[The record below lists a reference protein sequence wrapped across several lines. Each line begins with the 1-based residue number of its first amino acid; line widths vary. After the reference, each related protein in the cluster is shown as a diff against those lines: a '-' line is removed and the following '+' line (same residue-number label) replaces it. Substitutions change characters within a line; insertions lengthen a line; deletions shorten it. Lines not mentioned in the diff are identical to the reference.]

1 MTSEEAGTNRPDDS
15 QATGQQWYWTALSA
29 MASYLDAGSIVAI
42 AAGLAL
48 WAQFLDLSTTIGLL
62 AAFGP
67 NAIGAAIGALIGGRL
82 GDLLG
87 RKRIYQYDLLL
98 YAFGTLWMVFVVN
111 TPMLFIGT
119 FLVGLAVGADV
130 PTSLAL
136 VGELAPSKARGKLMG
151 LTQVAWSLG
160 PIITLVLALVL
171 APYGLLG
178 IRIIFAHLFIVA
190 MVTWYLRQ
198 GLTESATWTAARASS
213 ESGEGGLL
221 AAGRLRDL
229 FSGYTLKAMVFTAVV
244 YTFWNLAAG
253 TYGFFLP
260 FFLSE
265 LGASGQ
271 AGSVAL
277 QCLWFTTTLVFVVLV
292 FMRFGDGRYRRLIW
306 AVGAVCQIFAF
317 LLFVFY
323 PLDDPQGANIVASI
337 ANIFLF
343 GIGAAIAGEPHYK
356 VWSQEVFPT
365 MLRTTAQGITFAVA
379 RFCLVLRTRD
389 RDDRL
394 LERRLDPRCLPLHQW
409 RGRLPVHAEHGRQ
422 VAGGTG
428 GRKLRRT
435 PRRGGGK
442 GVKLPT
448 HPGCGRRLN
457 PLRLMTRVREVTLV
471 LAGEVRCA

>member
-1 MTSEEAGTNRPDDS
+1 
-15 QATGQQWYWTALSA
+15 

-48 WAQFLDLSTTIGLL
+48 WAEFLNLSNTTIGLL

-67 NAIGAAIGALIGGRL
+67 NAMGAALGAVVGGRL

-98 YAFGTLWMVFVVN
+98 YAFGTLWMVFAFN

-119 FLVGLAVGADV
+119 FLVGVAVGADV

-160 PIITLVLALVL
+160 PIITLVLALML
-171 APYGLLG
+171 SPYGLLG
-178 IRIIFAHLFIVA
+178 IRIVFLHLFVVA

-198 GLTESATWTAARASS
+198 GLTESATWMAAHESAASG
-213 ESGEGGLL
+213 GERNLL
-221 AAGRLRDL
+221 TAGRLRDL

-260 FFLSE
+260 FFLRE
-265 LGASGQ
+265 LGAQGQ

-277 QCLWFTTTLVFVVLV
+277 QCLWFTTTLIFVVLV
-292 FMRFGDGRYRRLIW
+292 FMRFSDSRHRRTIW
-306 AVGAVCQIFAF
+306 VVGAVCQIFAF

-323 PLDDPQGANIVASI
+323 PLDGPQGANIVAAI
-337 ANIFLF
+337 VNIVLF

-356 VWSQEVFPT
+356 TWSQEVFPT
-365 MLRTTAQGITFAVA
+365 MLRTTAQGITFAFA
-379 RFCLVLRTRD
+379 RFCLGIWS
-389 RDDRL
+389 L
-394 LERRLDPRCLPLHQW
+394 LVPIIAAAGFSNVALILVIFLSISGVVGFLFMPNTA
-409 RGRLPVHAEHGRQ
+409 GRSLEEIEAEHYGRPK
-422 VAGGTG
+422 AATASGSS
-428 GRKLRRT
+428 
-435 PRRGGGK
+435 
-442 GVKLPT
+442 
-448 HPGCGRRLN
+448 
-457 PLRLMTRVREVTLV
+457 
-471 LAGEVRCA
+471 A

>member
-1 MTSEEAGTNRPDDS
+1 
-15 QATGQQWYWTALSA
+15 

-48 WAQFLDLSTTIGLL
+48 WAEFLNLSNTTIGLL

-67 NAIGAAIGALIGGRL
+67 NAIGAAIGAVIGGRL

-98 YAFGTLWMVFVVN
+98 YAFGTLWMVFAFN

-119 FLVGLAVGADV
+119 FLVGVAVGADV

-171 APYGLLG
+171 APYGLFG
-178 IRIIFAHLFIVA
+178 IRIIFAHLFVFA

-213 ESGEGGLL
+213 GSGRESGLL
-221 AAGRLRDL
+221 AAGRLRNL

-244 YTFWNLAAG
+244 YMFWNLAAG

-271 AGSVAL
+271 GGSVAL
-277 QCLWFTTTLVFVVLV
+277 QCLWFSTTLVFVVLV

-306 AVGAVCQIFAF
+306 GVGAVCQISAF

-323 PLDDPQGANIVASI
+323 PLDGPQGANIVAAI
-337 ANIFLF
+337 ANIVLF

-365 MLRTTAQGITFAVA
+365 MLRTTAQGITFAFA
-379 RFCLVLRTRD
+379 RFCLGIWSFFVPVIAATGFSAVALILVIFLSISGVVGFLFMPNTAGRS
-389 RDDRL
+389 
-394 LERRLDPRCLPLHQW
+394 LEELETENY
-409 RGRLPVHAEHGRQ
+409 GE
-422 VAGGTG
+422 
-428 GRKLRRT
+428 
-435 PRRGGGK
+435 
-442 GVKLPT
+442 
-448 HPGCGRRLN
+448 
-457 PLRLMTRVREVTLV
+457 TRVAAAAESR
-471 LAGEVRCA
+471 A

>member
-1 MTSEEAGTNRPDDS
+1 MATSGANTNGADDG
-15 QATGQQWYWTALSA
+15 QVTGQQWYWTALSA
-29 MASYLDAGSIVAI
+29 MASYIDAGSIVAI

-48 WAQFLDLSTTIGLL
+48 WADYLSLSTTTIGLL

-67 NAIGAAIGALIGGRL
+67 NAIGAAIGAVIGGRL
-82 GDLLG
+82 GDKLG

-98 YAFGTLWMVFVVN
+98 YAFGTLWMVFAFN

-119 FLVGLAVGADV
+119 FLVGVAVGADV

-198 GLTESATWTAARASS
+198 GLTESATWTAARNASGS
-213 ESGEGGLL
+213 EERDLL
-221 AAGRLRDL
+221 AAGRLRNL
-229 FSGYTLKAMVFTAVV
+229 FSGYPLKALVFTATV
-244 YTFWNLAAG
+244 YTFWGLAAG

-260 FFLSE
+260 YFLRE

-292 FMRFGDGRYRRLIW
+292 FMRFGDGRHRRLIW
-306 AVGAVCQIFAF
+306 GVGSACQIFAF
-317 LLFVFY
+317 LIFVFY
-323 PLDDPQGANIVASI
+323 PLDGPQGASIVASI
-337 ANIFLF
+337 ANVVLF

-365 MLRTTAQGITFAVA
+365 MLRTTAQGITFAFA
-379 RFCLVLRTRD
+379 RFCLGIWSFLVPAIAAAGFSTVALILVIFLSISGVVGFLFMPNSAGRSLEDLEAENYGGPQD
-389 RDDRL
+389 RAAS
-394 LERRLDPRCLPLHQW
+394 
-409 RGRLPVHAEHGRQ
+409 GSTA
-422 VAGGTG
+422 
-428 GRKLRRT
+428 
-435 PRRGGGK
+435 
-442 GVKLPT
+442 
-448 HPGCGRRLN
+448 
-457 PLRLMTRVREVTLV
+457 
-471 LAGEVRCA
+471 

>member
-1 MTSEEAGTNRPDDS
+1 MATSGATTNGADDG
-15 QATGQQWYWTALSA
+15 QVTGQQWYWTALSA
-29 MASYLDAGSIVAI
+29 MASYIDAGSIVAI

-48 WAQFLDLSTTIGLL
+48 WADYLSLSTATIGLL
-62 AAFGP
+62 GAFGP
-67 NAIGAAIGALIGGRL
+67 NAMGAALGAVIGGRL
-82 GDLLG
+82 GDKLG

-98 YAFGTLWMVFVVN
+98 YAFGTLWMVFAFN

-119 FLVGLAVGADV
+119 FLVGVAVGADV

-178 IRIIFAHLFIVA
+178 IRIIFAHLFVVA

-198 GLTESATWTAARASS
+198 GLTESATWTAARNSS
-213 ESGEGGLL
+213 GSEERDLL
-221 AAGRLRDL
+221 AAGRLRNL

-260 FFLSE
+260 YFLRE

-277 QCLWFTTTLVFVVLV
+277 QCAWFTTTLVFVVLV

-306 AVGAVCQIFAF
+306 GVGAACQVVAF
-317 LLFVFY
+317 LIFVVY
-323 PLDDPQGANIVASI
+323 PLDGPQGASITASI
-337 ANIFLF
+337 ANVFLF

-365 MLRTTAQGITFAVA
+365 MLRTTAQGITFAFA
-379 RFCLVLRTRD
+379 RFCLGIWSFLVPVIAAAGFSTVALILVIFLSISGVVGFLFMPNTAGRS
-389 RDDRL
+389 
-394 LERRLDPRCLPLHQW
+394 LEDLE
-409 RGRLPVHAEHGRQ
+409 AENYGE
-422 VAGGTG
+422 
-428 GRKLRRT
+428 
-435 PRRGGGK
+435 
-442 GVKLPT
+442 
-448 HPGCGRRLN
+448 
-457 PLRLMTRVREVTLV
+457 TRVAAAAESG
-471 LAGEVRCA
+471 A

>member
-1 MTSEEAGTNRPDDS
+1 MATSGTGNNGSDDS
-15 QATGQQWYWTALSA
+15 HVTGQQWYWTALSA
-29 MASYLDAGSIVAI
+29 MASYIDAGSIVAV

-48 WAQFLDLSTTIGLL
+48 WAEYLNLDNTTLGLL

-67 NAIGAAIGALIGGRL
+67 NAIGAAIGAVIGGRL

-98 YAFGTLWMVFVVN
+98 YAFGTLWMVFAFN

-119 FLVGLAVGADV
+119 FLVGVAVGADV

-178 IRIIFAHLFIVA
+178 IRIVFVHLFVVA

-198 GLTESATWTAARASS
+198 GLTESATWTAARNASGS
-213 ESGEGGLL
+213 EERDLL
-221 AAGRLRDL
+221 AAGRLRNL

-260 FFLSE
+260 YFLSTI
-265 LGASGQ
+265 GANTQG
-271 AGSVAL
+271 GSVAL

-306 AVGAVCQIFAF
+306 GVGSACQIVAF
-317 LLFVFY
+317 LIFVFY
-323 PLDDPQGANIVASI
+323 PLDGPQGASIVASI
-337 ANIFLF
+337 ANVFLF

-365 MLRTTAQGITFAVA
+365 MLRTTAQGITFAFA
-379 RFCLVLRTRD
+379 RFCLGIWSFLVPVIAAAGFSTVALILVIFLSISGVVGFLFMPNTAGKS
-389 RDDRL
+389 
-394 LERRLDPRCLPLHQW
+394 LEELEAENYGGARPPAAESGAGS
-409 RGRLPVHAEHGRQ
+409 GRA
-422 VAGGTG
+422 TG
-428 GRKLRRT
+428 
-435 PRRGGGK
+435 
-442 GVKLPT
+442 
-448 HPGCGRRLN
+448 
-457 PLRLMTRVREVTLV
+457 
-471 LAGEVRCA
+471 

>member
-1 MTSEEAGTNRPDDS
+1 MATSGADTNRQHDDS
-15 QATGQQWYWTALSA
+15 QVTGQQWYWTALSA
-29 MASYLDAGSIVAI
+29 MASYIDAGSIVAI

-48 WAQFLDLSTTIGLL
+48 WAEYLNLSTATIGLL

-67 NAIGAAIGALIGGRL
+67 NAMGAALGAVIGGRL
-82 GDLLG
+82 GDKLG
-87 RKRIYQYDLLL
+87 RKYIYQYDLLL
-98 YAFGTLWMVFVVN
+98 YAFGTLWMVFAFN

-119 FLVGLAVGADV
+119 FLVGVAVGADV

-178 IRIIFAHLFIVA
+178 IRIIFAHLFVVA

-198 GLTESATWTAARASS
+198 GLTESATWTAARNASGS
-213 ESGEGGLL
+213 EERDLL
-221 AAGRLRDL
+221 AAGRLRNL
-229 FSGYTLKAMVFTAVV
+229 FSGYPLKALVFTATV
-244 YTFWNLAAG
+244 YTFWGLAAG

-260 FFLSE
+260 YFLRE

-306 AVGAVCQIFAF
+306 GVGSACQIVAF
-317 LLFVFY
+317 LIFVFY
-323 PLDDPQGANIVASI
+323 PLDGPQGASIVASI
-337 ANIFLF
+337 ANVVLF

-356 VWSQEVFPT
+356 TWSQEVFPT
-365 MLRTTAQGITFAVA
+365 MLRTTAQGITFAFA
-379 RFCLVLRTRD
+379 RFCLGIWSFLV
-389 RDDRL
+389 
-394 LERRLDPRCLPLHQW
+394 P
-409 RGRLPVHAEHGRQ
+409 AIA
-422 VAGGTG
+422 VAGFSTVALILVIFLSISGVVGFLFMPNSAGKSLEELEAENYG
-428 GRKLRRT
+428 GPQARAASGST
-435 PRRGGGK
+435 
-442 GVKLPT
+442 
-448 HPGCGRRLN
+448 
-457 PLRLMTRVREVTLV
+457 
-471 LAGEVRCA
+471 A

>member
-1 MTSEEAGTNRPDDS
+1 MADSGANTNGADDS
-15 QATGQQWYWTALSA
+15 RVTGQQWYWTALSA
-29 MASYLDAGSIVAI
+29 MASYIDAGSIVAI

-48 WAQFLDLSTTIGLL
+48 WADYLSLSTTTIGLL

-67 NAIGAAIGALIGGRL
+67 NAMGAALGAVVGGRL
-82 GDLLG
+82 GDRLG

-98 YAFGTLWMVFVVN
+98 YAFGTLWMVFAFN

-119 FLVGLAVGADV
+119 FLVGVAVGADV

-178 IRIIFAHLFIVA
+178 IRIIFLHLFVVA

-198 GLTESATWTAARASS
+198 GLTESATWTAARDASGS
-213 ESGEGGLL
+213 EERDLL
-221 AAGRLRDL
+221 AAGRLRNL
-229 FSGYTLKAMVFTAVV
+229 FSGYTLKAMIFTAIV

-260 FFLSE
+260 YFLRE

-306 AVGAVCQIFAF
+306 GVGAACQILAF
-317 LLFVFY
+317 LIFVFY
-323 PLDDPQGANIVASI
+323 PLDGPQGASIFASI
-337 ANIFLF
+337 ANVVLF

-365 MLRTTAQGITFAVA
+365 MLRTTAQGITFAFA
-379 RFCLVLRTRD
+379 RFCLGIWSFLVPVIAAAGFSTVALILVIFLSISGVVGFLFMPNTAGRT
-389 RDDRL
+389 
-394 LERRLDPRCLPLHQW
+394 LEELE
-409 RGRLPVHAEHGRQ
+409 AENYGGARPA
-422 VAGGTG
+422 VAESG
-428 GRKLRRT
+428 
-435 PRRGGGK
+435 
-442 GVKLPT
+442 
-448 HPGCGRRLN
+448 
-457 PLRLMTRVREVTLV
+457 
-471 LAGEVRCA
+471 A